1 LGNSANS
8 FLPGHITHSA
18 VDLDA
23 KVYRIFT
30 YTAHGR
36 ENRQNAAVARCIEL
50 VTADD
55 SRSSRLAEYGVKKG
69 LG

>member
-1 LGNSANS
+1 LGFFVNSL
-8 FLPGHITHSA
+8 LPGHVTLPE

-36 ENRQNAAVARCIEL
+36 ENRQNAEVARCIEL

-55 SRSSRLAEYGVKKG
+55 SRCSRLAEYGVKKG